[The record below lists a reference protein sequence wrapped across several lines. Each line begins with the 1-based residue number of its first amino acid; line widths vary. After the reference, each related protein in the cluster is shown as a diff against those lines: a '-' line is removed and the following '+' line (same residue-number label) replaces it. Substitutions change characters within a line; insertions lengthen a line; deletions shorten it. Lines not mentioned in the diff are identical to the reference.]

1 MTAAAYTVVTVV
13 LLGCCAYAASVLAD
27 HERLACLP
35 RTLAI
40 QAATTLIRV
49 AITAIQ
55 LAQAARHLTWWA
67 RYARTRR
74 HPVPGPGRDDGAGLL
89 TREELQVLGNLAA
102 GRDVRART

>member
-1 MTAAAYTVVTVV
+1 MTALAYTACILV
-13 LLGCCAYAASVLAD
+13 LLSCCAYARSVQAG
-27 HERLACLP
+27 HQRLACLP

-40 QAATTLIRV
+40 QAATILIRV

-74 HPVPGPGRDDGAGLL
+74 HPVPGPGRDDGEDL

-102 GRDVRART
+102 GRDVRTRT

>member
-1 MTAAAYTVVTVV
+1 VTAAAYTVVIVV
-13 LLGCCAYAASVLAD
+13 LLGCCAYAASVLPG
-27 HERLACLP
+27 HQRLACLP

-40 QAATTLIRV
+40 QAATTLIRA

-55 LAQAARHLTWWA
+55 AAQAARHLTWWA

-74 HPVPGPGRDDGAGLL
+74 HPVPGPGRDDGEDL
-89 TREELQVLGNLAA
+89 TREELQVLGNLEA